1 MKSEQVLAWL
11 VIFLLV
17 CALCARLAGAAP
29 TPIHYQNRDPVL
41 TSTALRVCN
50 AIGCAPYASTCGPRA
65 ICTLTADLPPGTYP
79 VWLQASETG
88 VTWSGDS
95 NRLTFTTPSTRACD
109 FDYDRSGSVSVL
121 DFGTFL
127 RYFVGGYV
135 TTADFGQ
142 FMTVF
147 GKRC

>member
-1 MKSEQVLAWL
+1 MKYVARALVWL
-11 VIFLLV
+11 LMVGS
-17 CALCARLAGAAP
+17 AYAAQ
-29 TPIHYQNRDPVL
+29 TPIRYQNRDPVL

-50 AIGCAPYASTCGPRA
+50 AIGCAPYASTCGPQA
-65 ICTLTADLPPGTYP
+65 ICTLTADLPPGAYP
-79 VWLQASETG
+79 VWLQASEDGT
-88 VTWSGDS
+88 TWSADS
-95 NRLTFTTPSTRACD
+95 NIVPFTVPSTRACD

-135 TTADFGQ
+135 TAADFAR
-142 FMTVF
+142 FLTIF